1 LKINMERKEIAIGS
15 AFVAKGTSIGPM
27 LVGALITDQA
37 EVLAK
42 NYDLIRYSGRSH
54 RKDAVKAIAQA
65 IKREF
70 PVEFVFKKVEAE
82 EIEKGGDV
90 DLALNAQAEVIAICL
105 EKLLGRLGSSQA
117 LIRVN
122 FSSVGNKRNQ
132 RQALIN
138 QLSKYQPLT
147 TLLPRLKLEGP
158 HSPGKQS
165 GHPPLIQAAKWLL
178 KQKRYE
184 WFERYKKRV
193 CCDRHGKRLEDYM
206 PKKDGEPSIGEGY
219 PGSRQ
224 YRIEYVLNFMKKH
237 EGKPPPEF
245 RILRN
250 ERDLEALRKRIPKE
264 GVKSIWSGT
273 VHEWP
278 MRFLKYHP
286 HRIEEG
292 LELEGVEYRL
302 PTGDRI
308 DLLFIDGAGKYLTV
322 EVEEVAS
329 KAAVLQAAKYRIL
342 VAIDRGLDPRDVRTM
357 IVASQFPLRTQ
368 RLCERYKIE
377 TVCISLPPSLAP

>member
-1 LKINMERKEIAIGS
+1 MKINMERKEIAIGS

-132 RQALIN
+132 MFRQSQI
-138 QLSKYQPLT
+138 
-147 TLLPRLKLEGP
+147 
-158 HSPGKQS
+158 SP
-165 GHPPLIQAAKWLL
+165 
-178 KQKRYE
+178 
-184 WFERYKKRV
+184 
-193 CCDRHGKRLEDYM
+193 
-206 PKKDGEPSIGEGY
+206 
-219 PGSRQ
+219 
-224 YRIEYVLNFMKKH
+224 
-237 EGKPPPEF
+237 
-245 RILRN
+245 
-250 ERDLEALRKRIPKE
+250 
-264 GVKSIWSGT
+264 
-273 VHEWP
+273 
-278 MRFLKYHP
+278 
-286 HRIEEG
+286 
-292 LELEGVEYRL
+292 
-302 PTGDRI
+302 
-308 DLLFIDGAGKYLTV
+308 
-322 EVEEVAS
+322 
-329 KAAVLQAAKYRIL
+329 
-342 VAIDRGLDPRDVRTM
+342 
-357 IVASQFPLRTQ
+357 
-368 RLCERYKIE
+368 
-377 TVCISLPPSLAP
+377 

>member
-1 LKINMERKEIAIGS
+1 
-15 AFVAKGTSIGPM
+15 
-27 LVGALITDQA
+27 
-37 EVLAK
+37 
-42 NYDLIRYSGRSH
+42 
-54 RKDAVKAIAQA
+54 
-65 IKREF
+65 
-70 PVEFVFKKVEAE
+70 
-82 EIEKGGDV
+82 
-90 DLALNAQAEVIAICL
+90 
-105 EKLLGRLGSSQA
+105 
-117 LIRVN
+117 
-122 FSSVGNKRNQ
+122 
-132 RQALIN
+132 
-138 QLSKYQPLT
+138 
-147 TLLPRLKLEGP
+147 
-158 HSPGKQS
+158 
-165 GHPPLIQAAKWLL
+165 
-178 KQKRYE
+178 
-184 WFERYKKRV
+184 
-193 CCDRHGKRLEDYM
+193 M

-273 VHEWP
+273 VHEWL

-302 PTGDRI
+302 PTGDKI
-308 DLLFIDGAGKYLTV
+308 DPLFIDGAGKYLTV